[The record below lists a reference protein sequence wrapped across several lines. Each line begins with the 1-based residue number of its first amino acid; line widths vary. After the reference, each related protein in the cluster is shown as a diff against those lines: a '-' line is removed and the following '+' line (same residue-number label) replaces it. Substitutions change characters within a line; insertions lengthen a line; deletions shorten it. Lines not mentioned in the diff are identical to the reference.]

1 MVGEPW
7 GSIDKWHDIIPTFYL
22 WKQIIFHESEW
33 IALSAFWI
41 SRPQLQK
48 FFLFEKSDEIYYP
61 AAQSREQIT
70 RE

>member
-7 GSIDKWHDIIPTFYL
+7 GSIDKWHDITPTFYL
-22 WKQIIFHESEW
+22 
-33 IALSAFWI
+33 WI

-48 FFLFEKSDEIYYP
+48 CFLFEKSDEIYYT
-61 AAQSREQIT
+61 AAQSKEQIT